1 MNAVFDFISEY
12 LYVYLWT
19 ILTAGINVV
28 APMSAS
34 TVVNPVTAF
43 FTDPQRAIGIGAFT
57 FFCTGLHR
65 VYLFRRELLSDE
77 ANVALIK
84 KWLPYSI
91 VGALTGGFL
100 ITNLNEKLLA
110 VIIILMS
117 SYFIIKT
124 IFYLMTE
131 KKEVRR
137 ESSLT
142 QALIFIVSGF
152 MQGSGMQGGDLRN
165 NYLRTFVSEVSVRA
179 VGSAFGL
186 VNFFIAG
193 SVILLRNHLTV
204 RDIIFIVTL
213 IPFLMVAQIYGVKFL
228 VKLKDR
234 SAKIIAITLSI
245 LGVILLTYKYLL

>member
-1 MNAVFDFISEY
+1 MDGILDFISEY
-12 LYVYLWT
+12 FYVYLWQ
-19 ILTAGINVV
+19 ILTAGINII
-28 APMSAS
+28 APISAS

-43 FTDPQRAIGIGAFT
+43 FTDPQRAIGIGAFA

-65 VYLFRRELLSDE
+65 VYLFRRELVSDE
-77 ANVALIK
+77 TNVALIK

-91 VGALTGGFL
+91 AGALTGGFL
-100 ITNLNEKLLA
+100 ITNLNEKVLA

-117 SYFIIKT
+117 SYFIVKT
-124 IFYLMTE
+124 VYYLITE
-131 KKEVRR
+131 KKEVRK

-142 QALIFIVSGF
+142 RALIFVVSGF

-193 SVILLRNHLTV
+193 SVILLQNHLTI
-204 RDIIFIVTL
+204 RDIIFIITL
-213 IPFLMVAQIYGVKFL
+213 VPFLMIAQIYGVKFL

-234 SAKIIAITLSI
+234 NAKIIAITLSV
-245 LGVILLTYKYLL
+245 LGVVLLTHKYLL

>member
-1 MNAVFDFISEY
+1 MHTMFDFISEY

-57 FFCTGLHR
+57 FFFTGLHR
-65 VYLFRRELLSDE
+65 VYLFRKEILSDT

-91 VGALTGGFL
+91 IGALTGGFL

-110 VIIILMS
+110 IVIILMS
-117 SYFIIKT
+117 SYFIMKT
-124 IFYLMTE
+124 ILYLVSE
-131 KKEVRR
+131 KKEVRK

-142 QALIFIVSGF
+142 RPLIFIVSGF
-152 MQGSGMQGGDLRN
+152 LQGSGMQGGDIRN
-165 NYLRTFVSEVSVRA
+165 NYLRTFVSEVAVRA

-193 SVILLRNHLTV
+193 SVILLRNHLTT
-204 RDIIFIVTL
+204 RDVIFIVTL
-213 IPFLMVAQIYGVKFL
+213 IPFLMIAQIYGVKFL

-234 SAKIIAITLSI
+234 NAKIIAVTLSI